1 MPTQQPKSG
10 ANQRLSR
17 RNAIIAG
24 GVGAASLVG
33 GGHARAAAQDATP
46 TTGQEVPQLR
56 PLLSDNVMWEAFGNR
71 ALDYIRDAGADFGEC
86 MVTIQRIGDAG
97 TADDWHREWAATG
110 DRVAAIGD
118 ECAAKGHKV
127 SAREAYYRASNYYR
141 VSYLPLYGAPTDP
154 RLVAAF
160 EAETATFRNGAA
172 LSDFPIEPIEIP
184 FEGKTLPGYLVT
196 VDDSGTPRPTL
207 ISTNGYDSTIQEGY
221 FAHAEA
227 GIRRGY
233 NVMLY
238 DGPGQ
243 GRNLIIDGEPIRPNW
258 ETVVTP
264 VIDYAL
270 TRPEIDPEK
279 IVLSGWSLG
288 GFLAPRAAAFEHR
301 IAALVADPGQ
311 WDERG
316 PVLAALDLTEEQKKA
331 FPDVD
336 PALFAPMQAW
346 LEGPDAPPMMRW
358 SIVQRGFWVN
368 GVDNLYDFAV
378 KFSEFEISP
387 FAKDIACPTFI
398 AHPEADP
405 IAAGAPLLYEA
416 ITAPK
421 VLVPFTAAEG
431 ADMHCEMM
439 ARSLYHQ
446 RLYDWLDETLG
457 VGA

>member
-1 MPTQQPKSG
+1 MSQKHPNPIAG
-10 ANQRLSR
+10 QRLSR
-17 RNAIIAG
+17 RGAIVAG

-33 GGHARAAAQDATP
+33 GQSRASAQDATP
-46 TTGQEVPQLR
+46 VARGEGTELR
-56 PLLSDNVMWEAFGNR
+56 PLLSENPMWDAFGNR
-71 ALDYIRDAGADFGEC
+71 ALDYIRSGGADFGEC
-86 MVTIQRIGDAG
+86 MVTIQRVGGDG
-97 TADDWHREWAATG
+97 TLEDWHREWTATA
-110 DRVAAIGD
+110 DRVMAIAD
-118 ECAAKGHKV
+118 ECAAKGRRV

-141 VSYLPLYGAPTDP
+141 VSYFPLYGEPTDP
-154 RLVAAF
+154 RLVAAY

-172 LSDFPIEPIEIP
+172 LSDFPVEPIEIP
-184 FEGKTLPGYLVT
+184 FEGASMPGYLVM
-196 VDDSGTPRPTL
+196 VDDSGAPRPTL
-207 ISTNGYDSTIQEGY
+207 ISVNGYDSTIHEGY

-233 NVMLY
+233 NVLLF

-243 GRNLIIDGEPIRPNW
+243 GRNLFIDGLHLRPDW

-264 VIDYAL
+264 VVDYAL
-270 TRPEIDPEK
+270 TRSEIDPEK

-288 GFLAPRAAAFEHR
+288 GYLAPRAAAFEHR

-311 WDERG
+311 WDERDA
-316 PVLAALDLTEEQKKA
+316 VLAALDLTAEQKAA

-336 PALFAPMQAW
+336 PAIFEPMEAW
-346 LEGPDAPPMMRW
+346 LKGPDAPPMMRW
-358 SIVQRGFWVN
+358 SIIQRGFWVN

-378 KFSEFEISP
+378 EFSTFELSP
-387 FAKDIACPTFI
+387 YAKNIACPTFI
-398 AHPEADP
+398 SHPEADP

-416 ITAPK
+416 TTAPK
-421 VLVPFTAAEG
+421 VLVPFTMAEG
-431 ADMHCEMM
+431 AGMHCETM